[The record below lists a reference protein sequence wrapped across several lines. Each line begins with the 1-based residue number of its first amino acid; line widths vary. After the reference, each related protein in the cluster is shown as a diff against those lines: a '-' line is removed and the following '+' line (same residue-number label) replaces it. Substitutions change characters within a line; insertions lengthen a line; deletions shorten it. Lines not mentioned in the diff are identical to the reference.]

1 MEDKKIVTETDMMR
15 AESVSGGTS
24 SPCDEN
30 ISGKSANGSQLIVG
44 VNEKISCGKAAFL
57 GMQHVLSMDLYIM
70 PLILGAA
77 IGLVGGELSF
87 FLQMSFFACGIAS
100 YVPLGALCT
109 IGATMGVSAMIG
121 SLIPGAIMIILLG
134 IFKEFSKFVK
144 KAIPPFIGGIIILI
158 VGISLTPTAAKGIAS
173 SDGNLSAN
181 VASGLTAAGVL
192 IVCMILQ
199 YKLKHNRILH
209 MVSVI
214 LALVAGTVVAAALGA
229 ADFSSVHD
237 AAWFKLPEFFHFGL
251 PKFEIK
257 SCILMMFIYL
267 IVLLDTTGT
276 WVTISAI
283 TGEDLS
289 DKRIDRATIGEGVG
303 CLVGSLFGGTPMTGY
318 SSNAGVLAITK
329 VGSRM
334 AIIAG
339 GMILM
344 VLGVCP
350 KLMTVIS
357 CIPTPVVNGV
367 FAVVCILLISNGI
380 KIIQS
385 EPLDERSSLIVGISV
400 VAAVATIVIPS
411 DVMNA
416 MPQFLNYFMSSG
428 TAVGATIAVVLQLC
442 LPRKKKTMK
451 VALEG

>member
-1 MEDKKIVTETDMMR
+1 MEERKGE
-15 AESVSGGTS
+15 
-24 SPCDEN
+24 
-30 ISGKSANGSQLIVG
+30 LIVG
-44 VNEKISCGKAAFL
+44 VNEKISFGKAVFL
-57 GMQHVLSMDLYIM
+57 GLQHVLSMDLYIM

-77 IGLVGGELSF
+77 IGLAGGELSF
-87 FLQMSFFACGIAS
+87 FLQMSFFACGIATILQAGVFMKYPIIQGPS

-109 IGATMGVSAMIG
+109 IGATMGVSVMIG
-121 SLIPGAIMIILLG
+121 SLIPGAVMIILLG
-134 IFKEFSKFVK
+134 LCKGFSKFVK
-144 KAIPPFIGGIIILI
+144 RAIPPFIGGIIILI
-158 VGISLTPTAAKGIAS
+158 VGISLTPTAATGIAS
-173 SDGNLSAN
+173 TDGSLSAN
-181 VASGLTAAGVL
+181 VISGLTAAGVL
-192 IVCMILQ
+192 IICMVLQ
-199 YKLKHNRILH
+199 YKLKSSRILH

-214 LALVAGTVVAAALGA
+214 LALAAGTVAACLMGA
-229 ADFSSVHD
+229 ADFSAVGD
-237 AAWFKLPEFFHFGL
+237 AAWFKLPEFFHFGM
-251 PKFEIK
+251 PKFELK
-257 SCILMMFIYL
+257 SCILMAFIYL

-283 TGEDLS
+283 TGEDLD
-289 DKRIDRATIGEGVG
+289 DKRIDRATVGEGVG

-339 GMILM
+339 GIILM
-344 VLGVCP
+344 LLGVCP
-350 KLMTVIS
+350 KLMTIIS

-380 KIIQS
+380 KIIQN

-400 VAAVATIVIPS
+400 VAAVATIVIPQEVLS
-411 DVMNA
+411 A

-442 LPRKKKTMK
+442 LPGRKNVTAQ
-451 VALEG
+451 VQAQN

>member
-87 FLQMSFFACGIAS
+87 FLQMSFFACGIATILQAGFFMKYPIIQGPS

-276 WVTISAI
+276 WVTI
-283 TGEDLS
+283 
-289 DKRIDRATIGEGVG
+289 R
-303 CLVGSLFGGTPMTGY
+303 
-318 SSNAGVLAITK
+318 
-329 VGSRM
+329 
-334 AIIAG
+334 
-339 GMILM
+339 
-344 VLGVCP
+344 
-350 KLMTVIS
+350 
-357 CIPTPVVNGV
+357 
-367 FAVVCILLISNGI
+367 
-380 KIIQS
+380 
-385 EPLDERSSLIVGISV
+385 
-400 VAAVATIVIPS
+400 
-411 DVMNA
+411 
-416 MPQFLNYFMSSG
+416 
-428 TAVGATIAVVLQLC
+428 
-442 LPRKKKTMK
+442 
-451 VALEG
+451 

>member
-1 MEDKKIVTETDMMR
+1 MEDKKII
-15 AESVSGGTS
+15 
-24 SPCDEN
+24 EN
-30 ISGKSANGSQLIVG
+30 DSQLIVG

-77 IGLVGGELSF
+77 IGLAGGELSF
-87 FLQMSFFACGIAS
+87 FLQMSFFACGIATILQAGFFMKYPIIQGPS

-134 IFKEFSKFVK
+134 IFKGFSKFVR

-214 LALVAGTVVAAALGA
+214 LALVAGTVVAAAMGA
-229 ADFSSVHD
+229 TDFSSVHD
-237 AAWFKLPEFFHFGL
+237 AAWFELPEFFHFGL

-400 VAAVATIVIPS
+400 VAAVATIVIPT

-416 MPQFLNYFMSSG
+416 MPKFLNYFMSSG

-442 LPRKKKTMK
+442 LPRKKKVVK

>member
-1 MEDKKIVTETDMMR
+1 MEDKKII
-15 AESVSGGTS
+15 
-24 SPCDEN
+24 EN
-30 ISGKSANGSQLIVG
+30 DSQLIVG

-77 IGLVGGELSF
+77 IGLAGGELSF
-87 FLQMSFFACGIAS
+87 FLQMSFFACGIATILQAGFFMKYPIIQGPS
-100 YVPLGALCT
+100 YVPLGAMCT

-121 SLIPGAIMIILLG
+121 SLIPGAIMIVLLG
-134 IFKEFSKFVK
+134 IFKGFSKFVR

-192 IVCMILQ
+192 IVCMIL
-199 YKLKHNRILH
+199 H

-214 LALVAGTVVAAALGA
+214 LALVAGTVVAAAMGA

-400 VAAVATIVIPS
+400 VAAVATIVIPT
-411 DVMNA
+411 DVVNA

-442 LPRKKKTMK
+442 LPRKKKAVK

>member
-1 MEDKKIVTETDMMR
+1 MEDKKII
-15 AESVSGGTS
+15 
-24 SPCDEN
+24 EN
-30 ISGKSANGSQLIVG
+30 DSQLIVG

-77 IGLVGGELSF
+77 IGLAGGELSF
-87 FLQMSFFACGIAS
+87 FLQMSFFACGIATILQAGFFMKYPIIQGPS

-134 IFKEFSKFVK
+134 IFKGFSKFVR

-192 IVCMILQ
+192 IVCMIL
-199 YKLKHNRILH
+199 H

-214 LALVAGTVVAAALGA
+214 LALVAGTVVAAAMGA

-237 AAWFKLPEFFHFGL
+237 AAWFELPEFFHFGL

-400 VAAVATIVIPS
+400 VAAVATIVIPT

-442 LPRKKKTMK
+442 LPRKKKVVK

>member
-1 MEDKKIVTETDMMR
+1 MEERKGE
-15 AESVSGGTS
+15 
-24 SPCDEN
+24 
-30 ISGKSANGSQLIVG
+30 LIVG
-44 VNEKISCGKAAFL
+44 VNEKISIGKAVFL
-57 GMQHVLSMDLYIM
+57 GLQHVLSMDLYIM

-77 IGLVGGELSF
+77 IGLAGGELSF
-87 FLQMSFFACGIAS
+87 FLQMSFFACGIATILQAGVFMKYPIIQGPS

-109 IGATMGVSAMIG
+109 IGATMGVSVMIG
-121 SLIPGAIMIILLG
+121 SLIPGAGMIILLG
-134 IFKEFSKFVK
+134 LCKGFSKFVK
-144 KAIPPFIGGIIILI
+144 RAIPPFIGGIIILI
-158 VGISLTPTAAKGIAS
+158 VGISLTPTAATGIAS
-173 SDGNLSAN
+173 TDGSLSAN
-181 VASGLTAAGVL
+181 VISGLTAAGVL
-192 IVCMILQ
+192 IICMVLQ
-199 YKLKHNRILH
+199 YKLKSSRILH

-214 LALVAGTVVAAALGA
+214 LALTAGTVAACLMGA
-229 ADFSSVHD
+229 ADFSAVGE

-251 PKFEIK
+251 PKFELK
-257 SCILMMFIYL
+257 SCILMAFIYL

-283 TGEDLS
+283 TGEDLD
-289 DKRIDRATIGEGVG
+289 DKRIDRATVGEGVG

-339 GMILM
+339 GIILM
-344 VLGVCP
+344 LLGVCP

-357 CIPTPVVNGV
+357 CIPAPVVNGV

-380 KIIQS
+380 KIIQN

-400 VAAVATIVIPS
+400 VAAVATIVIPQE
-411 DVMNA
+411 VLNA

-428 TAVGATIAVVLQLC
+428 TAVGATIAVILQLC
-442 LPRKKKTMK
+442 LPRRKKVTAQ
-451 VALEG
+451 VQAQN